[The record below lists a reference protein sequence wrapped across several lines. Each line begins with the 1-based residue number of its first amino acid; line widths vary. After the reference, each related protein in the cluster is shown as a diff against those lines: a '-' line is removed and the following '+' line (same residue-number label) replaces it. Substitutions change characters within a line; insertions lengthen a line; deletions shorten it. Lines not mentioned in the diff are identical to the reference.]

1 MVGFQ
6 EFKTN
11 ALIYLKMKNDR
22 SLKFT
27 SLKIIIAVIISLFIH
42 LIFFSKFNFNQLF
55 ISKNTEQSDELEIFV
70 TRKIEKAINQTEV
83 QKQIK
88 TDDSEKKLLNKTP
101 IKKEKEVKQVTD
113 DDLSKNSKS
122 IQNEEVVAQKKPID
136 KKKILSNLSQL
147 DFNVKP
153 QTQNENLRIKN
164 ISAKSPE
171 YIYRLY
177 FEAWKK
183 KVERMGSMNY
193 PEAAKINNSFSNLV
207 MKVTINSN
215 GLVHNIAIIKSSGN
229 EDLDIAAADIVKN
242 GSPYA
247 PFSEQMKR
255 EVDQVN
261 ITRIWKFIEDQ
272 NFSTAQ

>member
-1 MVGFQ
+1 
-6 EFKTN
+6 
-11 ALIYLKMKNDR
+11 MKNDR

-55 ISKNTEQSDELEIFV
+55 ISKNSDQSNEFEIFV
-70 TRKIEKAINQTEV
+70 TPEIEKNINQTKTKE
-83 QKQIK
+83 QIK
-88 TDDSEKKLLNKTP
+88 SDNSKKKFPNNKLEKEEKKVKPIIEDNLLTN
-101 IKKEKEVKQVTD
+101 
-113 DDLSKNSKS
+113 SKNIK
-122 IQNEEVVAQKKPID
+122 NKEVVAKKNSID

-147 DFNVKP
+147 NLNVSP
-153 QTQNENLRIKN
+153 QTINKNLRIKN

-215 GLVHNIAIIKSSGN
+215 GLINNIAIIKSSGN
-229 EDLDIAAADIVKN
+229 KELDIAAADIVRN

-272 NFSTAQ
+272 NFSTTK

>member
-1 MVGFQ
+1 
-6 EFKTN
+6 
-11 ALIYLKMKNDR
+11 MKND
-22 SLKFT
+22 SSIKFT
-27 SLKIIIAVIISLFIH
+27 SLKITVAVIISLILH
-42 LIFFSKFNFNQLF
+42 LVFFTNFNFKQLF
-55 ISKNTEQSDELEIFV
+55 LSKNNNQSDELEIFV
-70 TRKIEKAINQTEV
+70 TQEIEKPINQTKE

-88 TDDSEKKLLNKTP
+88 TDDSEKKLSNKRHV
-101 IKKEKEVKQVTD
+101 KKEKVVKQAIE
-113 DDLSKNSKS
+113 DDLSTNLKN
-122 IQNEEVVAQKKPID
+122 IQNEKAKAPKKPID

-207 MKVTINSN
+207 MRVTINSN

-229 EDLDIAAADIVKN
+229 NDLDIAAADIVRN

>member
-1 MVGFQ
+1 
-6 EFKTN
+6 
-11 ALIYLKMKNDR
+11 MKND
-22 SLKFT
+22 SSIKFT
-27 SLKIIIAVIISLFIH
+27 PIKITIAVIISLILH
-42 LIFFSKFNFNQLF
+42 LVFFTNFSFNFKQLF
-55 ISKNTEQSDELEIFV
+55 ISKNNNQSDELEIFV
-70 TRKIEKAINQTEV
+70 TRKIEKPINQTKL

-88 TDDSEKKLLNKTP
+88 TDDSEKKLLNKPP
-101 IKKEKEVKQVTD
+101 IKKEKEVKQLTE

-122 IQNEEVVAQKKPID
+122 TQIEEVVAQKKPID

-147 DFNVKP
+147 DLNVKP

>member
-1 MVGFQ
+1 
-6 EFKTN
+6 
-11 ALIYLKMKNDR
+11 MKND
-22 SLKFT
+22 SSIKFT
-27 SLKIIIAVIISLFIH
+27 PLKITIAIIISLIIH
-42 LIFFSKFNFNQLF
+42 LVFFTNFNFNQLF
-55 ISKNTEQSDELEIFV
+55 ISKNTDQSDELEIFV
-70 TRKIEKAINQTEV
+70 TRKIEKPINQTKV

-88 TDDSEKKLLNKTP
+88 TDDSKKKLSNNTLEKKEN
-101 IKKEKEVKQVTD
+101 EVKQVIE

-122 IQNEEVVAQKKPID
+122 IQNEVVAQKKPID

-153 QTQNENLRIKN
+153 QMQNENLRIKN

-229 EDLDIAAADIVKN
+229 EDLDIAAADIVRN

>member
-1 MVGFQ
+1 
-6 EFKTN
+6 
-11 ALIYLKMKNDR
+11 MKND
-22 SLKFT
+22 SSIKFT
-27 SLKIIIAVIISLFIH
+27 PIKITIAVIISLILH
-42 LIFFSKFNFNQLF
+42 LVFFTNFNFKQLF
-55 ISKNTEQSDELEIFV
+55 ISKNNSQSDELEIFV
-70 TRKIEKAINQTEV
+70 TPEIEKNINQTKTKE
-83 QKQIK
+83 QIK
-88 TDDSEKKLLNKTP
+88 SDNSKKKFPNNKLV
-101 IKKEKEVKQVTD
+101 KEEKEVKQAIE
-113 DDLSKNSKS
+113 DDLITNSKS
-122 IQNEEVVAQKKPID
+122 IQNDEVVPPKKPID

>member
-1 MVGFQ
+1 
-6 EFKTN
+6 
-11 ALIYLKMKNDR
+11 MKND
-22 SLKFT
+22 SSIKFT
-27 SLKIIIAVIISLFIH
+27 PLKITIAVVISLILH
-42 LIFFSKFNFNQLF
+42 LVFFTNFNFNQLF
-55 ISKNTEQSDELEIFV
+55 IPKNTDQSDELEIFV
-70 TRKIEKAINQTEV
+70 TQKKETPINQTEV

-88 TDDSEKKLLNKTP
+88 TNASEKKLLNKAP
-101 IKKEKEVKQVTD
+101 VKKEKEVKQVIE

-122 IQNEEVVAQKKPID
+122 IQNEVVVAQKKPID

-215 GLVHNIAIIKSSGN
+215 GLINNIAIIKSSGN
-229 EDLDIAAADIVKN
+229 KELDIAAADIVRN

-272 NFSTAQ
+272 NFSTTK

>member
-1 MVGFQ
+1 
-6 EFKTN
+6 
-11 ALIYLKMKNDR
+11 MKNDR

-27 SLKIIIAVIISLFIH
+27 SLKITIAVIISLFIH
-42 LIFFSKFNFNQLF
+42 LMFFSKFNLNQLF
-55 ISKNTEQSDELEIFV
+55 ISKNSDQSNEFEIFV
-70 TRKIEKAINQTEV
+70 TPEIEKNINQTKTKE
-83 QKQIK
+83 QIK
-88 TDDSEKKLLNKTP
+88 SDNSEKKLPNNKLE
-101 IKKEKEVKQVTD
+101 KKEKKEKKVKPIIEDNLLTN
-113 DDLSKNSKS
+113 SKNIK
-122 IQNEEVVAQKKPID
+122 NKGVVAKKNSID

-147 DFNVKP
+147 NLNVSP
-153 QTQNENLRIKN
+153 QTKNKNLRIKN

-215 GLVHNIAIIKSSGN
+215 GLINNIEIIKSSGN
-229 EDLDIAAADIVKN
+229 KELDIAAADIVRN

-272 NFSTAQ
+272 NFSTTK

>member
-1 MVGFQ
+1 
-6 EFKTN
+6 
-11 ALIYLKMKNDR
+11 MKND
-22 SLKFT
+22 SSIKFT
-27 SLKIIIAVIISLFIH
+27 SLKITVAVIISLILH
-42 LIFFSKFNFNQLF
+42 LVFFTNFNFKQLF
-55 ISKNTEQSDELEIFV
+55 LSKNNNQSDELEIFV
-70 TRKIEKAINQTEV
+70 TQEIEKPINQIKE

-88 TDDSEKKLLNKTP
+88 TDDSEKKLSNKSHV
-101 IKKEKEVKQVTD
+101 KKEKVVKQAIE
-113 DDLSKNSKS
+113 DDLSTNLKN
-122 IQNEEVVAQKKPID
+122 IQNEKAKAPKKPID

-207 MKVTINSN
+207 MRVTINSN

-229 EDLDIAAADIVKN
+229 NDLDIAAADIVRN

>member
-1 MVGFQ
+1 
-6 EFKTN
+6 
-11 ALIYLKMKNDR
+11 MKND
-22 SLKFT
+22 SSIKFT
-27 SLKIIIAVIISLFIH
+27 PIKITIAVIISLILH
-42 LIFFSKFNFNQLF
+42 LVFFTNFNFKQLF
-55 ISKNTEQSDELEIFV
+55 ISKNNNQSDELEIFV
-70 TRKIEKAINQTEV
+70 TRKIEKPVNQTKV

-88 TDDSEKKLLNKTP
+88 TDDYEKKLLNNTLK
-101 IKKEKEVKQVTD
+101 KKENEVKQVFE
-113 DDLSKNSKS
+113 DDLSTNSRN
-122 IQNEEVVAQKKPID
+122 IQNEKVVAQKKPID

-147 DFNVKP
+147 DFDAKP
-153 QTQNENLRIKN
+153 QTKNENLRIKN

-193 PEAAKINNSFSNLV
+193 PEAAKINNSFSNLI
-207 MKVTINSN
+207 MRVTINSN
-215 GLVHNIAIIKSSGN
+215 GYVHNIAIIKGSGN
-229 EDLDIAAADIVKN
+229 EDLDIAAADIVRN

-247 PFSEQMKR
+247 PFSEQMKK

-261 ITRIWKFIEDQ
+261 ITRIWNFVEDQ

>member
-1 MVGFQ
+1 
-6 EFKTN
+6 
-11 ALIYLKMKNDR
+11 MKND
-22 SLKFT
+22 SSIKFT
-27 SLKIIIAVIISLFIH
+27 SIKITIAVIISLILH
-42 LIFFSKFNFNQLF
+42 LVFFTNFNFKQLF
-55 ISKNTEQSDELEIFV
+55 ISKNNNQSDELEIFV
-70 TRKIEKAINQTEV
+70 TQKIEKTTNQTKV

-88 TDDSEKKLLNKTP
+88 TDDSEKKLLNKAP
-101 IKKEKEVKQVTD
+101 VKKENELKQVTE

-122 IQNEEVVAQKKPID
+122 IENEGVVAQKKLID
-136 KKKILSNLSQL
+136 KEKILSNLSQL
-147 DFNVKP
+147 DFDVKP
-153 QTQNENLRIKN
+153 QTHNENLRIKN

-215 GLVHNIAIIKSSGN
+215 GLVHNIAIIKSYGN
-229 EDLDIAAADIVKN
+229 EDLDIAAVDIVRN

>member
-1 MVGFQ
+1 
-6 EFKTN
+6 
-11 ALIYLKMKNDR
+11 MKND
-22 SLKFT
+22 SSIKFT
-27 SLKIIIAVIISLFIH
+27 PLKITIAVIISLILH
-42 LIFFSKFNFNQLF
+42 LVFFTNFNFNQLF
-55 ISKNTEQSDELEIFV
+55 ISKNTNQSDELEIFV
-70 TRKIEKAINQTEV
+70 TPKIKKPINQTKV
-83 QKQIK
+83 QKQIEIE
-88 TDDSEKKLLNKTP
+88 TSEKKLSNNTLV
-101 IKKEKEVKQVTD
+101 KKEKEVKQAIM
-113 DDLSKNSKS
+113 DDLSTNSKR
-122 IQNEEVVAQKKPID
+122 IQNEEVVAPKKSID

-147 DFNVKP
+147 DFNVKT

-229 EDLDIAAADIVKN
+229 EDLDIAATDIVRN

>member
-1 MVGFQ
+1 MIDDRVVMTKTPLRVSFVGGGTDMPYFYN
-6 EFKTN
+6 EYGGST
-11 ALIYLKMKNDR
+11 
-22 SLKFT
+22 
-27 SLKIIIAVIISLFIH
+27 ISC
-42 LIFFSKFNFNQLF
+42 
-55 ISKNTEQSDELEIFV
+55 
-70 TRKIEKAINQTEV
+70 AINRYIYVTAKHHNNYQEKYRLNYSQTENV
-83 QKQIK
+83 SKLTDIK
-88 TDDSEKKLLNKTP
+88 
-101 IKKEKEVKQVTD
+101 
-113 DDLSKNSKS
+113 
-122 IQNEEVVAQKKPID
+122 
-136 KKKILSNLSQL
+136 
-147 DFNVKP
+147 
-153 QTQNENLRIKN
+153 NLRIKN

>member
-1 MVGFQ
+1 
-6 EFKTN
+6 
-11 ALIYLKMKNDR
+11 MKND
-22 SLKFT
+22 SSIKFT
-27 SLKIIIAVIISLFIH
+27 PLKITVAVIISLILH
-42 LIFFSKFNFNQLF
+42 LVFFTNFNFKQLF
-55 ISKNTEQSDELEIFV
+55 LSKNNNQSDELEIFV
-70 TRKIEKAINQTEV
+70 TQEIEKPINQIKE

-88 TDDSEKKLLNKTP
+88 TDDSEKKLSNKRHV
-101 IKKEKEVKQVTD
+101 KKEKVVKQAIE
-113 DDLSKNSKS
+113 DDLSTNLKN
-122 IQNEEVVAQKKPID
+122 IQNEKAKAPKKPID

-207 MKVTINSN
+207 MRVTINSN

-229 EDLDIAAADIVKN
+229 EGLDIAAADIVKN

>member
-1 MVGFQ
+1 
-6 EFKTN
+6 
-11 ALIYLKMKNDR
+11 MKNE
-22 SLKFT
+22 SSIKFT
-27 SLKIIIAVIISLFIH
+27 PLKITIAVIISLILH
-42 LIFFSKFNFNQLF
+42 LVFFTNFNFNQLF
-55 ISKNTEQSDELEIFV
+55 ISKNTNQSDELEIFV
-70 TRKIEKAINQTEV
+70 TPKIEKPINQTKV
-83 QKQIK
+83 QKKIK
-88 TDDSEKKLLNKTP
+88 TDNTEIKLLNNTLV
-101 IKKEKEVKQVTD
+101 KKEKEVKQVIM
-113 DDLSKNSKS
+113 DDLSTNSKS
-122 IQNEEVVAQKKPID
+122 IQNEEVVAPKKPID

-153 QTQNENLRIKN
+153 QTQNENLRIKS

-171 YIYRLY
+171 YIYRVY

-193 PEAAKINNSFSNLV
+193 PEAEKINNSFSNLV

-255 EVDQVN
+255 EVDQVH

>member
-1 MVGFQ
+1 
-6 EFKTN
+6 
-11 ALIYLKMKNDR
+11 MKNE
-22 SLKFT
+22 SSIKFT
-27 SLKIIIAVIISLFIH
+27 PLKITIAVIISLILH
-42 LIFFSKFNFNQLF
+42 LVFFTNFNFNQLF
-55 ISKNTEQSDELEIFV
+55 ISKNTDQSDELEIFV
-70 TRKIEKAINQTEV
+70 TRKIEKVINQTEV

-88 TDDSEKKLLNKTP
+88 TDDSGKKLLKKTP
-101 IKKEKEVKQVTD
+101 IKKEKAVKPV
-113 DDLSKNSKS
+113 SKNSKS
-122 IQNEEVVAQKKPID
+122 MQNEEVVAQKKPID

-147 DFNVKP
+147 DLNVKP

>member
-1 MVGFQ
+1 
-6 EFKTN
+6 
-11 ALIYLKMKNDR
+11 MKNDR
-22 SLKFT
+22 SIKFT
-27 SLKIIIAVIISLFIH
+27 PLRITIAIIISLILH
-42 LIFFSKFNFNQLF
+42 LVFFTNFNFNQLF
-55 ISKNTEQSDELEIFV
+55 TSKNIDKSDELEIFV
-70 TRKIEKAINQTEV
+70 TRKIEKPINKTKI

-88 TDDSEKKLLNKTP
+88 TDHSEKKLSNNALE
-101 IKKEKEVKQVTD
+101 KKENKVKQVIE
-113 DDLSKNSKS
+113 DDLSTNSKR

>member
-1 MVGFQ
+1 
-6 EFKTN
+6 
-11 ALIYLKMKNDR
+11 MKND
-22 SLKFT
+22 SSIKFT
-27 SLKIIIAVIISLFIH
+27 PIKITLAVIISLILH
-42 LIFFSKFNFNQLF
+42 LVFFTNFNFKQLF
-55 ISKNTEQSDELEIFV
+55 LSKNNNQSDELEIFV
-70 TRKIEKAINQTEV
+70 TQEIEKPINQTKE

-88 TDDSEKKLLNKTP
+88 TDDSEKKLSNKRHV
-101 IKKEKEVKQVTD
+101 KKEKVVKQAIE
-113 DDLSKNSKS
+113 DDLSTNLKN
-122 IQNEEVVAQKKPID
+122 IQNEKAKAPKKPID

-207 MKVTINSN
+207 MRVTINSN

-229 EDLDIAAADIVKN
+229 NDLDIAAADIVRN

>member
-1 MVGFQ
+1 
-6 EFKTN
+6 
-11 ALIYLKMKNDR
+11 MKND
-22 SLKFT
+22 SSIKFT
-27 SLKIIIAVIISLFIH
+27 PLKITIAVIISLILH
-42 LIFFSKFNFNQLF
+42 LVFFTNFNFNQLF
-55 ISKNTEQSDELEIFV
+55 ISKNTNQSDELEIFV
-70 TRKIEKAINQTEV
+70 TPKIKKPINQTKV
-83 QKQIK
+83 QKKIK
-88 TDDSEKKLLNKTP
+88 TDTTEKKLLNNTLV
-101 IKKEKEVKQVTD
+101 KKEKEVKQAIM
-113 DDLSKNSKS
+113 DDLSTNSKR
-122 IQNEEVVAQKKPID
+122 IQNEEVVAPKKPID
-136 KKKILSNLSQL
+136 KKRILSNLSQL

-153 QTQNENLRIKN
+153 QAQNENLRIKN

-229 EDLDIAAADIVKN
+229 EDLDIAATDIVRN

>member
-1 MVGFQ
+1 
-6 EFKTN
+6 
-11 ALIYLKMKNDR
+11 MKND
-22 SLKFT
+22 SSIKFT
-27 SLKIIIAVIISLFIH
+27 PLKITVAVIISLILH
-42 LIFFSKFNFNQLF
+42 LVFFTNFNFKQLF
-55 ISKNTEQSDELEIFV
+55 LSKNNNQSDELEIFV
-70 TRKIEKAINQTEV
+70 TQEIEKPINQIKE

-88 TDDSEKKLLNKTP
+88 TDDSEKKLSNKRHV
-101 IKKEKEVKQVTD
+101 KKEKVVKQAIE
-113 DDLSKNSKS
+113 DDLSTNLKN
-122 IQNEEVVAQKKPID
+122 IQNEKAKAPKKPID

-207 MKVTINSN
+207 MRVTINSN
-215 GLVHNIAIIKSSGN
+215 GLVHNIAVIKSSGN

>member
-1 MVGFQ
+1 MPV
-6 EFKTN
+6 
-11 ALIYLKMKNDR
+11 
-22 SLKFT
+22 
-27 SLKIIIAVIISLFIH
+27 
-42 LIFFSKFNFNQLF
+42 
-55 ISKNTEQSDELEIFV
+55 
-70 TRKIEKAINQTEV
+70 
-83 QKQIK
+83 
-88 TDDSEKKLLNKTP
+88 
-101 IKKEKEVKQVTD
+101 KKEKEVKQVIEN
-113 DDLSKNSKS
+113 DLSTNSKR
-122 IQNEEVVAQKKPID
+122 IQNEEVVEDTKKPID

>member
-1 MVGFQ
+1 
-6 EFKTN
+6 
-11 ALIYLKMKNDR
+11 MKND
-22 SLKFT
+22 SSIKFT
-27 SLKIIIAVIISLFIH
+27 SLKITVAVIISLILH
-42 LIFFSKFNFNQLF
+42 LVFFTNFNFKQLF
-55 ISKNTEQSDELEIFV
+55 LSKNNNQSDELEIFV
-70 TRKIEKAINQTEV
+70 TQEIEKPINQIKE

-88 TDDSEKKLLNKTP
+88 TDDSEKKLSNKRHV
-101 IKKEKEVKQVTD
+101 KKEKVVKQAIE
-113 DDLSKNSKS
+113 DDLSTNLKN
-122 IQNEEVVAQKKPID
+122 IQNEKAKAPKKPID

-153 QTQNENLRIKN
+153 QTKNENLRIKN

-207 MKVTINSN
+207 MRVTINSN

-229 EDLDIAAADIVKN
+229 NDLDIAAADIVRN

>member
-1 MVGFQ
+1 
-6 EFKTN
+6 
-11 ALIYLKMKNDR
+11 MKND
-22 SLKFT
+22 SSIKFT
-27 SLKIIIAVIISLFIH
+27 PLKITVAVIISLILH
-42 LIFFSKFNFNQLF
+42 LVFFTNFNFKQLF
-55 ISKNTEQSDELEIFV
+55 LSKNNNQSDELEIFV
-70 TRKIEKAINQTEV
+70 TQEIEKPINQIKE

-88 TDDSEKKLLNKTP
+88 TDDSEKKLSNKRHV
-101 IKKEKEVKQVTD
+101 KKEKVVKQAIE
-113 DDLSKNSKS
+113 DDLSTNLKN
-122 IQNEEVVAQKKPID
+122 IQNEKAKAPKKPID

-207 MKVTINSN
+207 MRVTINSN

-229 EDLDIAAADIVKN
+229 NDLDIAAADIVRN

>member
-122 IQNEEVVAQKKPID
+122 IQNEELVAQKKPID

>member
-1 MVGFQ
+1 
-6 EFKTN
+6 
-11 ALIYLKMKNDR
+11 MKND
-22 SLKFT
+22 SSIKFT
-27 SLKIIIAVIISLFIH
+27 PLKITIAVIISLILH
-42 LIFFSKFNFNQLF
+42 LVFFTNFNFKQLF
-55 ISKNTEQSDELEIFV
+55 LSKNNNQSDELEIFV
-70 TRKIEKAINQTEV
+70 TQEIEKPINQTKE

-88 TDDSEKKLLNKTP
+88 TDDSEKKLSNKRHV
-101 IKKEKEVKQVTD
+101 KKEKVVKQVIE
-113 DDLSKNSKS
+113 DDLSTNLKN
-122 IQNEEVVAQKKPID
+122 IQNEKAKAPKKPID

-207 MKVTINSN
+207 MRVTINSN

-229 EDLDIAAADIVKN
+229 NDLDIAAADIVRN

>member
-1 MVGFQ
+1 
-6 EFKTN
+6 
-11 ALIYLKMKNDR
+11 MKND
-22 SLKFT
+22 SSIKFT
-27 SLKIIIAVIISLFIH
+27 PLKITLAVIISLILH
-42 LIFFSKFNFNQLF
+42 LVFFTNFNFKQLF
-55 ISKNTEQSDELEIFV
+55 ISKNNSQSDELEIFV
-70 TRKIEKAINQTEV
+70 TPEIEKNINQTKTKE
-83 QKQIK
+83 QIK
-88 TDDSEKKLLNKTP
+88 SDNSKKKFPNNKLEKE
-101 IKKEKEVKQVTD
+101 EKEVKQAIE
-113 DDLSKNSKS
+113 DDLITNSKS
-122 IQNEEVVAQKKPID
+122 IQNDEVVPPKKPID

-153 QTQNENLRIKN
+153 QMQNENLRIKS

>member
-1 MVGFQ
+1 
-6 EFKTN
+6 
-11 ALIYLKMKNDR
+11 MKND
-22 SLKFT
+22 SSIKFT
-27 SLKIIIAVIISLFIH
+27 PLKITIAVIISLILH
-42 LIFFSKFNFNQLF
+42 LVFFTNFNFNQLF
-55 ISKNTEQSDELEIFV
+55 ISKNTDQSDELEIFV

-88 TDDSEKKLLNKTP
+88 TNDSEKKLLNKTP
-101 IKKEKEVKQVTD
+101 IKKEKEVKQVIE

-122 IQNEEVVAQKKPID
+122 IQNEVVVAQKKPID